1 MSYAPPSA
9 SGWTVV
15 EWMVD
20 VDPLVMGPG
29 FGDFLDGNHCLDLF
43 LIILSGG
50 RSFSPRLSFSL
61 RAEVVSD
68 I

>member
-1 MSYAPPSA
+1 MFCAPTSA
-9 SGWTVV
+9 SGWIVV

-20 VDPLVMGPG
+20 VEPLVMGPV
-29 FGDFLDGNHCLDLF
+29 FGDFFDGNHYFGLF
-43 LIILSGG
+43 LNILSGG
-50 RSFSPRLSFSL
+50 RSFPPWLSFSL